1 MIQKRKKE
9 HVEIVLQKGAQAHYN
24 FWQDINLVHCA
35 LPEIS
40 RNCLS
45 LRTNF
50 LGRSL
55 SAPFIISAMTGGFAG
70 AEKINSNLAQA
81 AQTLQIGFG
90 VGSQRPALVDPKLIR
105 TYTVV
110 KKYTPALVLANIG
123 APQLLPQGKE
133 PGLAVDQLTS
143 IMEMVNAHA
152 LAVHLNFAQEVHQR
166 EGNQDAQG
174 CLQALRETAKHLPV
188 VAKETGGGISREV
201 ATQLSSAGVK
211 AIDIGGAGGTS
222 FPAVESFRD
231 QGQGRQQRKARLF
244 WDWGIPAPASLVE
257 SRAGVPLIASGGIRS
272 GLDAAKA
279 IALGADLVGI
289 AFPLLE
295 PATVSL
301 KATVEVL
308 DKFLDEFEDALFL
321 TGSSDLASLKKK
333 AVVITG
339 PTAQWLSARG
349 YKLEQWA
356 QRGC

>member
-1 MIQKRKKE
+1 M
-9 HVEIVLQKGAQAHYN
+9 EIVLQRGAQAHYN
-24 FWQDINLVHCA
+24 FWQDVNLVHCA

-40 RNCLS
+40 RHSIS
-45 LRTNF
+45 LRTSF

-55 SAPFIISAMTGGFAG
+55 GAPFIICAMTGGFAG
-70 AEKINSNLAQA
+70 AEKINANLAQT
-81 AQTLQIGFG
+81 AQTLQLGFG
-90 VGSQRPALVDPKLIR
+90 VGSQRPALLNPKLAK

-123 APQLLPQGKE
+123 APQLLPQGDE
-133 PGLAVDQLTS
+133 PGLSADQLTS

-174 CLQALRETAKHLPV
+174 CLKAMRQTARRLPV

-201 ATQLSSAGVK
+201 ATKLTSAGVK

-222 FPAVESFRD
+222 FAAVESFR
-231 QGQGRQQRKARLF
+231 GRGRRPGQRKAQAF

-257 SRAGVPLIASGGIRS
+257 AQVGVPVIASGGIRS

-289 AFPLLE
+289 AFPVLG
-295 PATVSL
+295 PATISS
-301 KATVEVL
+301 KATVQVMNQFIEEL
-308 DKFLDEFEDALFL
+308 KDALFL
-321 TGSSDLASLKKK
+321 TGSADLASLRKK

-339 PTAQWLSARG
+339 PSAQWLSARG
-349 YKLEQWA
+349 YKLEEWA